1 MILVRSMRDT
11 LSISTKHGVVLGVA
25 LLALAFGD
33 CSRVTQGPAH
43 AAPAIKQFK
52 VGKLDVTVL
61 VDAYWIVPNDGSVL
75 GDDKAAASKVLAEA
89 GEPTD
94 EMRLAVNVLL
104 VRTAGHVVL
113 IDTGVGP
120 KDHGELMA
128 SLALAGVRTAD
139 VTDVFITHGH
149 TDHIGGLVGPDG
161 KSAFP
166 NAAVRLSV
174 KEWAAMQ
181 ADPEIKAIAGAIAG
195 KVKPFE
201 PGTETLPGITP
212 VALYGHTSGHTG
224 YVLASDGVTLEDVGD
239 MTHSVI
245 LSVQRPEWRDTYDG
259 DIAAGRATRVAEL
272 KRLSDAHAFVYGPHF
287 PFPGVGYLQPTGEN
301 HYIFKPALP

>member
-1 MILVRSMRDT
+1 MLDT
-11 LSISTKHGVVLGVA
+11 FAITRHRRILGVA
-25 LLALAFGD
+25 LAALAFG
-33 CSRVTQGPAH
+33 SYARAVEGPAH

-52 VGKLDVTVL
+52 IGKLDVTVL
-61 VDAYWIVPNDGSVL
+61 VDAYWMVPNDGSVL
-75 GDDKAAASKVLAEA
+75 GDDKAAASKVLAAA

-94 EMRLAVNVLL
+94 EMRLAVDVLL

-128 SLALAGVRTAD
+128 SLALAGVKPPD

-149 TDHIGGLVGPDG
+149 TDHIGGLVSMDG
-161 KSAFP
+161 KLAFP

-181 ADPEIKAIAGAIAG
+181 VDPDVKAITGAIAG

-201 PGTETLPGITP
+201 PGAEALPGITP
-212 VALYGHTSGHTG
+212 VALYGHTPGHTG
-224 YVLASDGVTLEDVGD
+224 YVLASDGVTMEDVGD

-259 DIAAGRATRVAEL
+259 DRAAGRATRVTEL
-272 KRLSDAHAFVYGPHF
+272 KRLSDAHAFIYSPHF
-287 PFPGVGYLQPTGEN
+287 PFPGVGHLQPTGDG
-301 HYIFKPALP
+301 HYVFKPAVP